1 MRLMH
6 VSEQACRH
14 TMLAVSRHGALLL
27 CVLLSPGVAGAQRPP
42 ELPSDAELERSG
54 AVIGKIIIDN
64 LNVFDLNDPKDDTPL
79 FRLIDHLHARTRKDV
94 VRWQLLFVT
103 GDKYSRRVLNESE
116 RILRQASYF
125 YDASIEPIAYHEGRV
140 DVVVKTRD
148 VWTLDPQVSYSRS
161 GGSNSSSLGVQEL
174 NAFGYGVAVTAG
186 RNSSVDRTQTG
197 LGVQDNNVYG
207 TRIGVVAL
215 YSVNSDGY
223 QHDLFVDRPFFALDS
238 RWTGGVDGTDDL
250 RVDSLYDRG
259 NIIDQFQEHDE
270 LARIFGGFSRGL
282 ENGWVTRWTFG
293 LTSDE
298 RQFER
303 APLWGGVD
311 LVPADRKL
319 VFPWVRYELVQD
331 DYLKYH
337 NYNEIE
343 RTEDFY
349 LGTHVSAQLGWSDP
363 AFGANIAGLIF
374 SANGGIGWA
383 TEHNETLVFAGTL
396 DGRLQNGTLEN
407 TIVTQSV
414 HYFLRQSEKFLFY
427 AGLDA
432 AAGRNLDLEDQILLG
447 GDNGLRGYPLRYQDG
462 TSRALLTLE
471 ERYFSD
477 WYPLRLLRVGAAVFT
492 DVGRT
497 WGSAPLAE
505 PGLGI
510 LRDLGFGL
518 RFGNSR
524 SGLGNIIHV
533 DLAFP
538 LDGDP
543 SIKRV
548 QFLVTTKATF

>member
-1 MRLMH
+1 MH
-6 VSEQACRH
+6 VSERACRH

-27 CVLLSPGVAGAQRPP
+27 CVLLSPGIAAAQRPP

-54 AVIGKIIIDN
+54 ALIGKIIIDN
-64 LNVFDLNDPKDDTPL
+64 LNVFDLNNPKDDTPL
-79 FRLIDHLHARTRKDV
+79 FRLIDHLHARTREDV

-125 YDASIEPIAYHEGRV
+125 YDASIEPIAYHDGRV

-161 GGSNSSSLGVQEL
+161 GGANSTSLGVQEL

-186 RNSSVDRTQTG
+186 RSSSVDRTQTG
-197 LGVQDNNVYG
+197 LGVQDNNIYG
-207 TRIGVVAL
+207 SRIGVAAL

-238 RWTGGVDGTDDL
+238 RWTGGMDTTDDL

-270 LARIFGGFSRGL
+270 LARIYGGFSHGL
-282 ENGWVTRWTFG
+282 DNGWVTRWTFG
-293 LTSDE
+293 FTSDD

-319 VFPWVRYELVQD
+319 AFPWVRYELVQD

-349 LGTHVSAQLGWSDP
+349 LGTHVLAQIGWSDP

-396 DGRLQNGTLEN
+396 DGRLQNGTPEN
-407 TIVTQSV
+407 TVVTQSL
-414 HYFLRQSEKFLFY
+414 HYFLRQSEKLLFY

-432 AAGRNLDLEDQILLG
+432 SAGRNLDLEDQILLG

-471 ERYFSD
+471 ERYFSE
-477 WYPLRLLRVGAAVFT
+477 WYPLRLLRVGGAVFV

-505 PGLGI
+505 PSLGI

-518 RFGNSR
+518 RLGNSR

>member
-1 MRLMH
+1 
-6 VSEQACRH
+6 
-14 TMLAVSRHGALLL
+14 
-27 CVLLSPGVAGAQRPP
+27 
-42 ELPSDAELERSG
+42 
-54 AVIGKIIIDN
+54 
-64 LNVFDLNDPKDDTPL
+64 
-79 FRLIDHLHARTRKDV
+79 
-94 VRWQLLFVT
+94 
-103 GDKYSRRVLNESE
+103 
-116 RILRQASYF
+116 
-125 YDASIEPIAYHEGRV
+125 
-140 DVVVKTRD
+140 
-148 VWTLDPQVSYSRS
+148 
-161 GGSNSSSLGVQEL
+161 
-174 NAFGYGVAVTAG
+174 
-186 RNSSVDRTQTG
+186 
-197 LGVQDNNVYG
+197 
-207 TRIGVVAL
+207 
-215 YSVNSDGY
+215 
-223 QHDLFVDRPFFALDS
+223 
-238 RWTGGVDGTDDL
+238 
-250 RVDSLYDRG
+250 
-259 NIIDQFQEHDE
+259 
-270 LARIFGGFSRGL
+270 
-282 ENGWVTRWTFG
+282 VTRWSFG
-293 LTSDE
+293 FTSDD

-319 VFPWVRYELVQD
+319 AFPWVRYELVQD

-349 LGTHVSAQLGWSDP
+349 LGTHVLAQLGWSDP

-407 TIVTQSV
+407 TIVTQSF
-414 HYFLRQSEKFLFY
+414 HYFLRQSEKLLLY

-432 AAGRNLDLEDQILLG
+432 SAGRNLDLEDQILLG

-462 TSRALLTLE
+462 SSRALLTLE

-477 WYPLRLLRVGAAVFT
+477 WYPLRLLRVGAAVFV

-518 RFGNSR
+518 RLGNSR

>member
-1 MRLMH
+1 
-6 VSEQACRH
+6 
-14 TMLAVSRHGALLL
+14 VSRHGALLL
-27 CVLLSPGVAGAQRPP
+27 CVLLSPGIALGARPA
-42 ELPSDAELERSG
+42 ELPSDAELERAG
-54 AVIGKIIIDN
+54 AVIGNIIIDN
-64 LNVFDLNDPKDDTPL
+64 LNVFDLNDPKDDTRL
-79 FRLIDHLHARTRKDV
+79 FRLVDHLHARTRQDV

-125 YDASIEPIAYHEGRV
+125 YDASIEPISYHDGRV
-140 DVVVKTRD
+140 DVVVRTRD
-148 VWTLDPQVSYSRS
+148 VWTLDPKVSYGRS
-161 GGSNSSSLGVQEL
+161 GGTNSTSVGVQEL
-174 NAFGYGVAVTAG
+174 NAFGYGAAVTVG
-186 RNSSVDRTQTG
+186 RSSDVDRTQTG
-197 LGVQDNNVYG
+197 IGIQDGNTFG
-207 TRIGVVAL
+207 SRIAVSAL

-223 QHDLFVDRPFFALDS
+223 QHDLFVDRPFYALDS

-259 NIIDQFQEHDE
+259 NVIDQFQEHDE
-270 LARIFGGFSRGL
+270 LSRIYGGFSHGL

-293 LTSDE
+293 LTSDD

-303 APLWGGVD
+303 APLWTGVD
-311 LVPADRKL
+311 LVPAERKL
-319 VFPWVRYELVQD
+319 VFPWIRYELVED

-337 NYNEIE
+337 NYNQIT
-343 RTEDFY
+343 RTEDFD
-349 LGTHVSAQLGWSDP
+349 LGAHLSAQLGWSAP
-363 AFGANIAGLIF
+363 VLGANIAGLLY
-374 SANGGIGWA
+374 SANAGIGFA
-383 TEHNETLVFAGTL
+383 TEHNETLVVASTL
-396 DGRLQNGTLEN
+396 DGRLENGTPEN
-407 TIVTQSV
+407 AIVTESF
-414 HYFLRQSEKFLFY
+414 HYFLKQSEKLLFY
-427 AGLDA
+427 AGIDA

-471 ERYFSD
+471 ERYFTD
-477 WYPLRLLRVGAAVFT
+477 WYPFRLLRVGAAAFM

-497 WGSAPLAE
+497 WGTAPLAE
-505 PGLGI
+505 PSLGI

-518 RFGNSR
+518 RLGNSR

>member
-1 MRLMH
+1 MH
-6 VSEQACRH
+6 ASEQGYRP
-14 TMLAVSRHGALLL
+14 TILAVSRHGALLL
-27 CVLLSPGVAGAQRPP
+27 CVLLSPGIALGARPA
-42 ELPSDAELERSG
+42 ELPSDAELERAG
-54 AVIGKIIIDN
+54 AVIGNIIIDN
-64 LNVFDLNDPKDDTPL
+64 LNVFDLNDPKDDTRL
-79 FRLIDHLHARTRKDV
+79 FRLVDHLHARTRQDV

-125 YDASIEPIAYHEGRV
+125 YDASIEPISYNDGRV
-140 DVVVKTRD
+140 DVVVRTRD
-148 VWTLDPQVSYSRS
+148 VWTLDPKVSYGRS
-161 GGSNSSSLGVQEL
+161 GGTNSTSVGVQEL
-174 NAFGYGVAVTAG
+174 NAFGYGAAVTVG
-186 RNSSVDRTQTG
+186 RSSDVDRTQTG
-197 LGVQDNNVYG
+197 IGIQDGNTFG
-207 TRIGVVAL
+207 SRIAVSAL

-223 QHDLFVDRPFFALDS
+223 QHDLFVDRPFYALDS

-259 NIIDQFQEHDE
+259 NVIDQFQEHDE
-270 LARIFGGFSRGL
+270 LSRIYGGFSHGL

-293 LTSDE
+293 LTSDD

-303 APLWGGVD
+303 APLWTGVD
-311 LVPADRKL
+311 LVPAERKL
-319 VFPWVRYELVQD
+319 VFPWIRYELVED

-337 NYNEIE
+337 NYNQIT
-343 RTEDFY
+343 RTEDFD
-349 LGTHVSAQLGWSDP
+349 LGAHLSAQLGWSAP
-363 AFGANIAGLIF
+363 VLGANIAGLLY
-374 SANGGIGWA
+374 SANAGIGFA
-383 TEHNETLVFAGTL
+383 TEHNETLVVASTL
-396 DGRLQNGTLEN
+396 DGRLENGTPEN
-407 TIVTQSV
+407 AIVTESF
-414 HYFLRQSEKFLFY
+414 HYFLKQSEKLLFY
-427 AGLDA
+427 AGIDA

-471 ERYFSD
+471 ERYFTD
-477 WYPLRLLRVGAAVFT
+477 WYPFRLLRVGAAAFM

-497 WGSAPLAE
+497 WGTAPLAE
-505 PGLGI
+505 PSLGI

-518 RFGNSR
+518 RLGNSR

>member
-1 MRLMH
+1 MH
-6 VSEQACRH
+6 ASEPGYRP
-14 TMLAVSRHGALLL
+14 TILAVSRHGALLL
-27 CVLLSPGVAGAQRPP
+27 CVLLSPGIALGERPA
-42 ELPSDAELERSG
+42 ELPSDAELERAG
-54 AVIGKIIIDN
+54 AVIGNIIIDN
-64 LNVFDLNDPKDDTPL
+64 LNVFDLNDPKDDTRL
-79 FRLIDHLHARTRKDV
+79 FRLVDHLHARTRQDV

-125 YDASIEPIAYHEGRV
+125 YDASIEPIAYHDGRV
-140 DVVVKTRD
+140 DVVVRTRD
-148 VWTLDPQVSYSRS
+148 VWTLDPKVSYGRS
-161 GGSNSSSLGVQEL
+161 GGTNSTSVGVQEL
-174 NAFGYGVAVTAG
+174 NAFGYGAAITVG
-186 RNSSVDRTQTG
+186 RSSDVDRTQTG
-197 LGVQDNNVYG
+197 IGIQDGNIAG
-207 TRIGVVAL
+207 SRIAASAL

-223 QHDLFVDRPFFALDS
+223 QHDLFVDRPFYALDS

-259 NIIDQFQEHDE
+259 NVIDQFQEHDE
-270 LARIFGGFSRGL
+270 LSRVYGGFSHGL

-293 LTSDE
+293 LTSDD

-303 APLWGGVD
+303 APSWTGVD
-311 LVPADRKL
+311 LVPAERKL
-319 VFPWVRYELVQD
+319 VFPWVRYELVED

-337 NYNEIE
+337 NYNQIT
-343 RTEDFY
+343 RTEDFD
-349 LGTHVSAQLGWSDP
+349 LGAHLSAQLGWSTP
-363 AFGANIAGLIF
+363 ILGANIAGLLY
-374 SANGGIGWA
+374 SVNAGIGFA
-383 TEHNETLVFAGTL
+383 TEHNETLVVASTL
-396 DGRLQNGTLEN
+396 DGRLENGTPEN
-407 TIVTQSV
+407 AVVTESF
-414 HYFLRQSEKFLFY
+414 HYFLKQSEKLLFY

-471 ERYFSD
+471 ERYFTD
-477 WYPLRLLRVGAAVFT
+477 WYPFRLLRVGAAAFM

-497 WGSAPLAE
+497 WGTAPLAE
-505 PGLGI
+505 PSLGI

-518 RFGNSR
+518 RFGNAR

-548 QFLVTTKATF
+548 QFLVMTKATF

>member
-1 MRLMH
+1 MH
-6 VSEQACRH
+6 VSERACRH

-27 CVLLSPGVAGAQRPP
+27 CVLLSPGVVGAQRPS

-54 AVIGKIIIDN
+54 ALIGKIIIDN

-79 FRLIDHLHARTRKDV
+79 FRLIDHLHARTREDV
-94 VRWQLLFVT
+94 VRWQLLFTT

-125 YDASIEPIAYHEGRV
+125 YDASIEPIAYHDGRV

-161 GGSNSSSLGVQEL
+161 GGANSTSLGVQEL

-186 RNSSVDRTQTG
+186 RSSSVDRTQTG
-197 LGVQDNNVYG
+197 LGIQDNNIYG
-207 TRIGVVAL
+207 SRIGVNAL

-223 QHDLFVDRPFFALDS
+223 QHDLFVDRLFYALDA
-238 RWTGGVDGTDDL
+238 RWTGGAAAADDL

-270 LARIFGGFSRGL
+270 LARIYGGFSHGL
-282 ENGWVTRWTFG
+282 DNGWVTRWSFG
-293 LTSDE
+293 FTSDD

-319 VFPWVRYELVQD
+319 AFPWVRYELVQD

-349 LGTHVSAQLGWSDP
+349 LGTHVLAQLGWSDP

-407 TIVTQSV
+407 TIVTQSF
-414 HYFLRQSEKFLFY
+414 HYFLRQSEKLLLY

-432 AAGRNLDLEDQILLG
+432 SAGRNLDLEDQILLG

-462 TSRALLTLE
+462 SSRALLTLE

-477 WYPLRLLRVGAAVFT
+477 WYPLRLLRVGAAVFV

-518 RFGNSR
+518 RLGNSR

>member
-1 MRLMH
+1 
-6 VSEQACRH
+6 
-14 TMLAVSRHGALLL
+14 
-27 CVLLSPGVAGAQRPP
+27 
-42 ELPSDAELERSG
+42 
-54 AVIGKIIIDN
+54 
-64 LNVFDLNDPKDDTPL
+64 
-79 FRLIDHLHARTRKDV
+79 
-94 VRWQLLFVT
+94 
-103 GDKYSRRVLNESE
+103 
-116 RILRQASYF
+116 
-125 YDASIEPIAYHEGRV
+125 
-140 DVVVKTRD
+140 
-148 VWTLDPQVSYSRS
+148 
-161 GGSNSSSLGVQEL
+161 VQEL
-174 NAFGYGVAVTAG
+174 NAFGYGAAITVG
-186 RNSSVDRTQTG
+186 RSSDVDRTQTG
-197 LGVQDNNVYG
+197 IGIQDGNIVG
-207 TRIGVVAL
+207 SRIAVSAL

-223 QHDLFVDRPFFALDS
+223 QHDLFVDRPFYALDS

-259 NIIDQFQEHDE
+259 NVIDQFQEHDE
-270 LARIFGGFSRGL
+270 LSRVYGGFSHGL

-293 LTSDE
+293 LTSDD

-303 APLWGGVD
+303 APSWTGVD
-311 LVPADRKL
+311 LVPAERKL
-319 VFPWVRYELVQD
+319 VFPWVRYELVED

-337 NYNEIE
+337 NYNQIT
-343 RTEDFY
+343 RTEDFD
-349 LGTHVSAQLGWSDP
+349 LGAHLSAQLGWSTP
-363 AFGANIAGLIF
+363 ILGANIAGLLY
-374 SANGGIGWA
+374 SVNAGIGFA
-383 TEHNETLVFAGTL
+383 TEHNETLVVASTL
-396 DGRLQNGTLEN
+396 DGRLENGTPEN
-407 TIVTQSV
+407 AIVTESF
-414 HYFLRQSEKFLFY
+414 HYFLKQSEKLLFY

-471 ERYFSD
+471 ERYFTD
-477 WYPLRLLRVGAAVFT
+477 WYPFRLLRVGAAAFM

-497 WGSAPLAE
+497 WGTAPLAE
-505 PGLGI
+505 PSLGI

>member
-1 MRLMH
+1 
-6 VSEQACRH
+6 
-14 TMLAVSRHGALLL
+14 VSRHGALLL
-27 CVLLSPGVAGAQRPP
+27 CVLLSPGIALGARPA
-42 ELPSDAELERSG
+42 ELPSDAELERAG
-54 AVIGKIIIDN
+54 AVIGNIIIDN
-64 LNVFDLNDPKDDTPL
+64 LNVFDLNDPKDDTRL
-79 FRLIDHLHARTRKDV
+79 FRLVDHLHARTRQDV

-125 YDASIEPIAYHEGRV
+125 YDASIEPISYNDGRV
-140 DVVVKTRD
+140 DVVVRTRD
-148 VWTLDPQVSYSRS
+148 VWTLDPKVSYGRS
-161 GGSNSSSLGVQEL
+161 GGTNSTSVGVQEL
-174 NAFGYGVAVTAG
+174 NAFGYGAAVTVG
-186 RNSSVDRTQTG
+186 RSSDVDRTQTG
-197 LGVQDNNVYG
+197 IGIQDGNTFG
-207 TRIGVVAL
+207 SRIAVSAL

-223 QHDLFVDRPFFALDS
+223 QHDLFVDRPFYALDS

-259 NIIDQFQEHDE
+259 NVIDQFQEHDE
-270 LARIFGGFSRGL
+270 LSRIYGGFSHGL

-293 LTSDE
+293 LTSDD

-303 APLWGGVD
+303 APLWTGVD
-311 LVPADRKL
+311 LVPAERKL
-319 VFPWVRYELVQD
+319 VFPWIRYELVED

-337 NYNEIE
+337 NYNQIT
-343 RTEDFY
+343 RTEDFD
-349 LGTHVSAQLGWSDP
+349 LGAHLSAQLGWSAP
-363 AFGANIAGLIF
+363 VLGANIAGLLY
-374 SANGGIGWA
+374 SANAGIGFA
-383 TEHNETLVFAGTL
+383 TEHNETLVVASTL
-396 DGRLQNGTLEN
+396 DGRLENGTPEN
-407 TIVTQSV
+407 AIVTESF
-414 HYFLRQSEKFLFY
+414 HYFLKQSEKLLFY
-427 AGLDA
+427 AGIDA

-471 ERYFSD
+471 ERYFTD
-477 WYPLRLLRVGAAVFT
+477 WYPFRLLRVGAAAFM

-497 WGSAPLAE
+497 WGTAPLAE
-505 PGLGI
+505 PSLGI

-518 RFGNSR
+518 RLGNSR

>member
-1 MRLMH
+1 
-6 VSEQACRH
+6 
-14 TMLAVSRHGALLL
+14 VSRHGALLL
-27 CVLLSPGVAGAQRPP
+27 CVLLSPGIALGARPA
-42 ELPSDAELERSG
+42 ELPSDAELERAG
-54 AVIGKIIIDN
+54 AVIGNIIIDN
-64 LNVFDLNDPKDDTPL
+64 LNVFDLNDPKDDTRL
-79 FRLIDHLHARTRKDV
+79 FRLVDHLHARTRQDV

-125 YDASIEPIAYHEGRV
+125 YDASIEPISYHDGRV
-140 DVVVKTRD
+140 DVVVRTRD
-148 VWTLDPQVSYSRS
+148 VWTLDPKVSYGRS
-161 GGSNSSSLGVQEL
+161 GGTNSTSVGVQEL
-174 NAFGYGVAVTAG
+174 NAFGYGAAVTVG
-186 RNSSVDRTQTG
+186 RSSDVDRTQTG
-197 LGVQDNNVYG
+197 IGIQDGNTFG
-207 TRIGVVAL
+207 SRIAVSAL

-223 QHDLFVDRPFFALDS
+223 QHDLFVDRPFYALDS

-259 NIIDQFQEHDE
+259 NVIDQFQEHDE
-270 LARIFGGFSRGL
+270 LSRIYGGFSHGL

-293 LTSDE
+293 LTSDD

-303 APLWGGVD
+303 APLWTGVD
-311 LVPADRKL
+311 LVPAERKL
-319 VFPWVRYELVQD
+319 VFPWIRYELVED

-337 NYNEIE
+337 NYNQIT
-343 RTEDFY
+343 RTEDFD
-349 LGTHVSAQLGWSDP
+349 LGAHLSAQLGWSAP
-363 AFGANIAGLIF
+363 VLGANIAGLLY
-374 SANGGIGWA
+374 SANAGIGFA
-383 TEHNETLVFAGTL
+383 TEHNETLVVASTL
-396 DGRLQNGTLEN
+396 DGRLENGTPEN
-407 TIVTQSV
+407 AIVTESF
-414 HYFLRQSEKFLFY
+414 HYFLKQSEKLLFY
-427 AGLDA
+427 AGIDA

-471 ERYFSD
+471 ERYFTD
-477 WYPLRLLRVGAAVFT
+477 WYPFRLLRVGAAAFM

-497 WGSAPLAE
+497 WGTAPLAE
-505 PGLGI
+505 PSLGI

-518 RFGNSR
+518 RFGNAR

-548 QFLVTTKATF
+548 QFLVMTKATF

>member
-1 MRLMH
+1 MH
-6 VSEQACRH
+6 ASEQGYRP
-14 TMLAVSRHGALLL
+14 TILAVSRHGALLL
-27 CVLLSPGVAGAQRPP
+27 CVLLSPGIALGARPA
-42 ELPSDAELERSG
+42 ELPSDAELERAG
-54 AVIGKIIIDN
+54 AVIGNIIIDN
-64 LNVFDLNDPKDDTPL
+64 LNVFDLNDPKDDTRL
-79 FRLIDHLHARTRKDV
+79 FRLVDHLHARTRQDV

-125 YDASIEPIAYHEGRV
+125 YDASIEPISYHDGRV
-140 DVVVKTRD
+140 DVVVRTRD
-148 VWTLDPQVSYSRS
+148 VWTLDPKVSYGRS
-161 GGSNSSSLGVQEL
+161 GGTNSTSVGVQEL
-174 NAFGYGVAVTAG
+174 NAFGYGAAVTVG
-186 RNSSVDRTQTG
+186 RSSDVDRTQTG
-197 LGVQDNNVYG
+197 IGIQDGNTFG
-207 TRIGVVAL
+207 SRIAVSAL

-223 QHDLFVDRPFFALDS
+223 QHDLFVDRPFYALDS

-259 NIIDQFQEHDE
+259 NVIDQFQEHDE
-270 LARIFGGFSRGL
+270 LSRIYGGFSHGL

-293 LTSDE
+293 LTSDD

-303 APLWGGVD
+303 APLWTGVD
-311 LVPADRKL
+311 LVPAERKL
-319 VFPWVRYELVQD
+319 VFPWIRYELVED

-337 NYNEIE
+337 NYNQIT
-343 RTEDFY
+343 RTEDFD
-349 LGTHVSAQLGWSDP
+349 LGAHLSAQLGWSAP
-363 AFGANIAGLIF
+363 VLGANIAGLLY
-374 SANGGIGWA
+374 SANAGIGFA
-383 TEHNETLVFAGTL
+383 TEHNETLVVASTL
-396 DGRLQNGTLEN
+396 DGRLENGTPEN
-407 TIVTQSV
+407 AIVTESF
-414 HYFLRQSEKFLFY
+414 HYFLKQSEKLLFY
-427 AGLDA
+427 AGIDA

-471 ERYFSD
+471 ERYFTD
-477 WYPLRLLRVGAAVFT
+477 WYPFRLLRVGAAAFM

-497 WGSAPLAE
+497 WGTAPLAE
-505 PGLGI
+505 PSLGI

-518 RFGNSR
+518 RLGNSR

>member
-1 MRLMH
+1 MH
-6 VSEQACRH
+6 VSERACRH

-27 CVLLSPGVAGAQRPP
+27 CVLLSPGVVGAQRPS

-54 AVIGKIIIDN
+54 ALIGKIIIDN

-79 FRLIDHLHARTRKDV
+79 FRLIDHLHARTREDV
-94 VRWQLLFVT
+94 VRWQLLFTT

-125 YDASIEPIAYHEGRV
+125 YDASIEPIAYHDGRV

-161 GGSNSSSLGVQEL
+161 GGANSTSLGVQEL

-186 RNSSVDRTQTG
+186 RSSSVDRTQTG
-197 LGVQDNNVYG
+197 LGIQDNNIYG
-207 TRIGVVAL
+207 SRIGVNAL

-238 RWTGGVDGTDDL
+238 RWTGGMDAADDL

-270 LARIFGGFSRGL
+270 LARIYGGFSHGL
-282 ENGWVTRWTFG
+282 DNGWVTRWSFG
-293 LTSDE
+293 FTSDD

-319 VFPWVRYELVQD
+319 AFPWVRYELVQD

-349 LGTHVSAQLGWSDP
+349 LGTHVLAQLGWSDP

-407 TIVTQSV
+407 TIVTQSF
-414 HYFLRQSEKFLFY
+414 HYFLRQSEKLLLY

-432 AAGRNLDLEDQILLG
+432 SAGRNLDLEDQILLG

-462 TSRALLTLE
+462 SSRALLTLE

-477 WYPLRLLRVGAAVFT
+477 WYPLRLLRVGAAVFV

-518 RFGNSR
+518 RLGNSR

>member
-1 MRLMH
+1 
-6 VSEQACRH
+6 
-14 TMLAVSRHGALLL
+14 MLAVSRHGALLL
-27 CVLLSPGVAGAQRPP
+27 CVLLSPGIALGARPA

-64 LNVFDLNDPKDDTPL
+64 LNIFDLNDPKDDTPL
-79 FRLIDHLHARTRKDV
+79 FRLVDHLHARTREDV

-125 YDASIEPIAYHEGRV
+125 YDASIEPVAYHDGRV

-148 VWTLDPQVSYSRS
+148 VWTLDPQISYGRS
-161 GGSNSSSLGVQEL
+161 GGANSTSVGVQEL
-174 NAFGYGVAVTAG
+174 NAFGYGAAVTVG
-186 RNSSVDRTQTG
+186 RSSNVDRTQTA
-197 LGVQDNNVYG
+197 LGIQDNNIYG
-207 TRIGVVAL
+207 SRIGVSAL

-223 QHDLFVDRPFFALDS
+223 QHDLFVDRPFYALDS
-238 RWTGGVDGTDDL
+238 RWTGGADGTDDL

-270 LARIFGGFSRGL
+270 LARIYGGFSHGL
-282 ENGWVTRWTFG
+282 ENGWVQRWTFG
-293 LTSDE
+293 FTSDD

-311 LVPADRKL
+311 LVPPERKL
-319 VFPWVRYELVQD
+319 VFPWVRFELVQD

-349 LGTHVSAQLGWSDP
+349 LGTHVTAQLGWSDP
-363 AFGANIAGLIF
+363 AFGANITGLIF

-383 TEHNETLVFAGTL
+383 TEHNDTLVVAGNL
-396 DGRLQNGTLEN
+396 DGRLVNGTPEN
-407 TIVTQSV
+407 TVVTGSF
-414 HYFLRQSEKFLFY
+414 HYFLKQSEKLLFY
-427 AGLDA
+427 AGIDA
-432 AAGRNLDLEDQILLG
+432 AAGRNLDLDDQILLG

-462 TSRALLTLE
+462 TARMLVTLE
-471 ERYFSD
+471 ERYFTD
-477 WYPLRLLRVGAAVFT
+477 WYPLRLVRVGAAAFM

-497 WGSAPLAE
+497 WGSVPLAE
-505 PGLGI
+505 PSLGI

-518 RFGNSR
+518 RLGNSR
-524 SGLGNIIHV
+524 SGLGNIIHI

>member
-1 MRLMH
+1 MH
-6 VSEQACRH
+6 ASGPAGRP
-14 TMLAVSRHGALLL
+14 TILAVSRHGALLL
-27 CVLLSPGVAGAQRPP
+27 CVLLSPGIALGERPA

-54 AVIGKIIIDN
+54 AVIGNIIIDN
-64 LNVFDLNDPKDDTPL
+64 LNIFDLNDPKDDTRL
-79 FRLIDHLHARTRKDV
+79 FRLVDHLHARTRQDV
-94 VRWQLLFVT
+94 VRWQLLFVS

-116 RILRQASYF
+116 RLLRQASYF
-125 YDASIEPIAYHEGRV
+125 YDASIEPVAYHDGRV
-140 DVVVKTRD
+140 DIVVKTRD
-148 VWTLDPQVSYSRS
+148 VWTLDPKVSYGRS
-161 GGSNSSSLGVQEL
+161 GGANSTSVGVQEL
-174 NAFGYGVAVTAG
+174 NAFGYGAAVTVG
-186 RNSSVDRTQTG
+186 RSSDVDRTQTG
-197 LGVQDNNVYG
+197 IGVQDANIYG
-207 TRIGVVAL
+207 SRIAVSAL

-223 QHDLFVDRPFFALDS
+223 QHDLFIDRPFYALDS

-259 NIIDQFQEHDE
+259 NVIDQFQEHDE
-270 LARIFGGFSRGL
+270 LSRIYGGFSHGL
-282 ENGWVTRWTFG
+282 ANGWVTRWTFG
-293 LTSDE
+293 LTSDD

-311 LVPADRKL
+311 LVPAERKL
-319 VFPWVRYELVQD
+319 VFPWIRYELVED

-337 NYNEIE
+337 NYNQIT

-349 LGTHVSAQLGWSDP
+349 LGAHLSAQLGWSAP
-363 AFGANIAGLIF
+363 ALGSNIAGLLY
-374 SANGGIGWA
+374 SANAGIGFA
-383 TEHNETLVFAGTL
+383 TEHNETLVVSSTL
-396 DGRLQNGTLEN
+396 DGRLENGTPEN
-407 TIVTQSV
+407 AVVTESF
-414 HYFLRQSEKFLFY
+414 HYFLKQSDKFLFY
-427 AGLDA
+427 AGIDA
-432 AAGRNLDLEDQILLG
+432 TAGRNLDLDDQILLG

-462 TSRALLTLE
+462 TARALLTLE
-471 ERYFSD
+471 ERYFTD
-477 WYPLRLLRVGAAVFT
+477 WYPFRLLRVGAAAFM

-497 WGSAPLAE
+497 WGTAPLAE
-505 PGLGI
+505 PSLGI